1 MNILVTG
8 GAGFIG
14 SHLVKALMNKG
25 HKVVVLDN
33 LTTGQITRI
42 AEASFIY
49 GDVCKLSQATP
60 RLREYEPFDAVYHL
74 AGMLDVKQSFI
85 DSALYTDV
93 NIKGTQ
99 SVLEYCADRNIP
111 KFIYAS
117 SCASATPLESP
128 YALTKYI
135 PELYCQMYDK
145 HYDIDTLNV
154 RFFNVYGDGM
164 NTSGYRLVL
173 EIFLDA
179 FSKGDPLPVVG
190 NGDQTRDFICVD
202 DIVEG
207 LVMALDTKNNGAV
220 IELGSGK
227 STSINDVVGYF
238 GNNTQTISLP
248 PRKEPKHVPTA
259 DIQLTQKILQ
269 QWQPKTELRSWIQE
283 RIKD

>member
-14 SHLVKALMNKG
+14 SHLVKALLNKG

-33 LTTGQITRI
+33 LSTGQITRV

-49 GDVCKLSQATP
+49 GDVCKLSKATP
-60 RLREYEPFDAVYHL
+60 HLRKHEPFDAVYHL

-85 DSALYTDV
+85 DSVFYTDV
-93 NIKGTQ
+93 NIRGTQ
-99 SVLEYCADRNIP
+99 NVLEYCVDRKIP

-117 SCASATPLESP
+117 SCASGTPLESP
-128 YALTKYI
+128 YALTKYV
-135 PELYCQMYDK
+135 PELYCQMYNK

-179 FSKGDPLPVVG
+179 FSKGDPLPIVG
-190 NGDQTRDFICVD
+190 SGDQTRDFICVD

-227 STSINDVVGYF
+227 STSINDVVRCF

-248 PRKEPKHVPTA
+248 PRKEPKHVQTA
-259 DIQLTQKILQ
+259 NIQNTQKILE
-269 QWQPKTELRSWIQE
+269 QWQPKIELSSWIQE